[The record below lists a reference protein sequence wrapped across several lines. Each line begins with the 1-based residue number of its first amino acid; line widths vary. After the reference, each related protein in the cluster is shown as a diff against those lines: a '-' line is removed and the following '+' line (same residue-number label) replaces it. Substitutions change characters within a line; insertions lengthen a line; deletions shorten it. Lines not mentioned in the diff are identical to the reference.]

1 MAIAFFYFMYLQFND
16 EDPVRWELI
25 YGVAGVVCLAF
36 LSRRLPRIVPILVG
50 ILAFVWALTKIPAVM
65 SGDLPMN
72 QVFGTMQMIN
82 NAVKEC
88 REMLGLLI
96 VTLWMA
102 ILTVLTRKPPT
113 QVQT

>member
-1 MAIAFFYFMYLQFND
+1 MN
-16 EDPVRWELI
+16 
-25 YGVAGVVCLAF
+25 
-36 LSRRLPRIVPILVG
+36 
-50 ILAFVWALTKIPAVM
+50 
-65 SGDLPMN
+65 GDLPMN